1 MIPGRKSPWIWAGL
15 AVVGAAALAWI
26 FGAPL
31 VFGPVVAVTPVL
43 RADFVQTLV
52 ASGHVETPFRVTIG
66 SQITGVV
73 ASIQVAEGQ
82 RVQAGDTLLTLD
94 DSEARATTVQAEGQ
108 VAQAEA
114 RIRQIREL
122 TLPSAEQSLVEATAT
137 LLSVQQAY
145 ERQKTLT
152 ANGNGSRAA
161 LEEATKNLRVAR
173 AQLRSAELQVF
184 TNRVGGSDYV
194 LAESQ
199 LSQAQAT
206 LAVARSRLSDYRIKT
221 PRDGILIARDV
232 EVGNVVQPGKQL
244 MLVSPSGDAQIIVQI
259 DERNLRLIALGLSAL
274 ASADAY
280 AKETFPAKIV
290 YINPGVDLQRASVE
304 VKLDVPAP
312 PAYLSQDMTVS
323 VDIEVARRPQAL
335 IVAAAD
341 IKDINGAHPW
351 VLKAIDGHAR
361 RQAVSV
367 GLVSSG
373 KAEILSGLEVGDR
386 VVSASAGPLTDGGP
400 IRPRSSGD
408 GGP

>member
-1 MIPGRKSPWIWAGL
+1 MIAGRKSPWVWGGL
-15 AVVGAAALAWI
+15 AVAGVGALVWF
-26 FGAPL
+26 FGVPL
-31 VFGPVVAVTPVL
+31 VFGPVVAVAPVL

-73 ASIQVAEGQ
+73 ASIQVVEGQ
-82 RVQAGDTLLTLD
+82 RVRADDTLITLD
-94 DSEARATTVQAEGQ
+94 DREARATTVQTEGQ

-122 TLPSAEQSLVEATAT
+122 TLPSAEQALVEVTAT
-137 LLSVQQAY
+137 LLSVRQAY

-161 LEEATKNLRVAR
+161 LEEATKNLQVAR

-184 TNRVGGSDYV
+184 TNRVGGSDSV
-194 LAESQ
+194 LAKSQ
-199 LSQAQAT
+199 LAQAQAA
-206 LAVARSRLSDYRIKT
+206 LAVARSRLSDHTIKT
-221 PRDGILIARDV
+221 PRDGVLIARDV
-232 EVGNVVQPGKQL
+232 EVGNVVQPGTQL
-244 MLVSPSGDAQIIVQI
+244 MLVSPSGDAQIVVQI
-259 DERNLRLIALGLSAL
+259 DERNLGLIALGLPAL

-290 YINPGVDLQRASVE
+290 YINPGIDLQRASVE
-304 VKLDVPAP
+304 VKLGVPDP

-341 IKDINGAHPW
+341 IQGINGAHPW
-351 VLKAIDGHAR
+351 VLKAVSGHAR

-367 GLVSSG
+367 GLVSAG
-373 KAEILSGLEVGDR
+373 KAEILSGLEAGDR
-386 VVSASAGPLTDGGP
+386 VVGASAGPLTDGAP
-400 IRPRSSGD
+400 IRPRPAGD
-408 GGP
+408 GEP